1 MSKQGAI
8 FLAKDIEGGIQA
20 STHIMKITLE
30 ANGIVVTPQIEQKIS
45 LYFKMRQEEYDKK
58 VFAQGV
64 PEKLQTLLNYTKK
77 SKLLAYCRRITIT
90 EEELFLLVH
99 NCSQIGYTHQSK
111 FLEYVPENRRLTE
124 SDRTVL
130 IKNEPKKFFGKIRA
144 LFKERKN
151 YMVHLF
157 ESDKIWHLFYYTYHE
172 MEADKNKWKHGPH
185 LHFVNYLWPEYT
197 KRKVWESF
205 DKREHNINGVHIRLK
220 PIPEYKAEGNQEFRA
235 LAHALIAKYKQS

>member
-30 ANGIVVTPQIEQKIS
+30 ANGIVVTPQIEQEIS
-45 LYFKMRQEEYDKK
+45 LYFKMRQEEYDKE

-77 SKLLAYCRRITIT
+77 SKLLAYCRRITIS

-124 SDRTVL
+124 SDRAIL
-130 IKNEPKKFFGKIRA
+130 IKNEPKKFFGKIRSI
-144 LFKERKN
+144 FKERKN

-157 ESDKIWHLFYYTYHE
+157 ESDKIWHCLYYTYHE
-172 MEADKNKWKHGPH
+172 MEADNNEWKHGPH